1 MSENKKFDKPFN
13 KFYVLRI
20 TSLHIKKAIDTSIR
34 KTYDRM
40 KDVLSSGKAEVFE
53 TLDVLHKIR
62 KLMEDFEAN
71 NKHLYKKPEEDKP
84 IEGKVEDNT
93 HEDKTYENEVKDK

>member
-1 MSENKKFDKPFN
+1 MEDNKKIKFDKPFH

-40 KDVLSSGKAEVFE
+40 KDVENKAEVFE
-53 TLDVLHKIR
+53 TLDVLHKVR
-62 KLMEDFEAN
+62 KLHEDFETN
-71 NKHLYKKPEEDKP
+71 NKHLYKKPEDN
-84 IEGKVEDNT
+84 KVEVK
-93 HEDKTYENEVKDK
+93 EENETHKDS

>member
-1 MSENKKFDKPFN
+1 MSDNKFDRPFN

-20 TSLHIKKAIDTSIR
+20 TSLHIKKAVDTSIR

-40 KDVLSSGKAEVFE
+40 KDVTPKVKAEVFE

-84 IEGKVEDNT
+84 IESKIEDNKQ
-93 HEDKTYENEVKDK
+93 ENKTYENEVNK